1 MVLNC
6 FYNLEQSFKGLVHRQ
21 QPLITLPIVCFTA
34 VLLQKAIPTPIYREI
49 AMFIVEKHF
58 VTAVIPILQMKNG
71 VNTHASPQAQN
82 QSHAAANIVSR
93 QPIDGMEASETADLS
108 PRELAQ
114 RKMQQAADDSPAV
127 KKLGI
132 LQKMADN
139 SPAVKKLNILQK
151 MADSHMGE
159 KITPPTA
166 LPGGWTVA
174 SGIIQQQAA
183 VPIQRKE
190 NRTGL
195 PDTLKSGIEH
205 LSGYSLDDVQV
216 HYNSPA
222 PAQLQAHAYAQG
234 SNIHVAPGQEK
245 HLAHEAWHV
254 VQQKQGRVSATTQL
268 KGFSINDHSVLENE
282 ADEMGNK
289 AMQFKSFPS
298 QPQFLSAKANTGP
311 PPLQLAVAKP
321 VYSGTGGHSTGVTL
335 VANKND
341 TMEAGSAPNVDV
353 TGFDKLNT
361 LGLVANGGDNN
372 HTWIKFHV
380 FNQIGGGSGT
390 NANNLT
396 PASQKANHAKSW
408 NKLEKNIKMYL
419 EDAHNTVHKG
429 KVLADKVEFTAT
441 VGYHAA
447 RTIYWKNVKTGAK
460 ETTDSAHHP
469 NAIDAT
475 LKVNWAEIGLVD
487 KTYTSN
493 LAVADG
499 LFRPED
505 NPHADWQAF
514 TDAARTIPA

>member
-1 MVLNC
+1 
-6 FYNLEQSFKGLVHRQ
+6 
-21 QPLITLPIVCFTA
+21 
-34 VLLQKAIPTPIYREI
+34 
-49 AMFIVEKHF
+49 
-58 VTAVIPILQMKNG
+58 MKNG
-71 VNTHASPQAQN
+71 VNTHAGTQAQN
-82 QSHAAANIVSR
+82 QSQAAANTVSK
-93 QPIDGMEASETADLS
+93 QPAAEMDTSEAAGLS
-108 PRELAQ
+108 PQGLAQ

-127 KKLGI
+127 KKLST
-132 LQKMADN
+132 LQM
-139 SPAVKKLNILQK
+139 
-151 MADSHMGE
+151 MADSRPQQKVM
-159 KITPPTA
+159 PPPA
-166 LPGGWTVA
+166 LPGTRAVMP
-174 SGIIQQQAA
+174 GIVQQQAA

-234 SNIHVAPGQEK
+234 SNIHVSPGQEK

-268 KGFSINDHSVLENE
+268 KGISINDDSALEKE
-282 ADEMGNK
+282 ADEMGSK
-289 AMQFKSFPS
+289 AMQLKLDES
-298 QPQFLSAKANTGP
+298 QPQFLTAQVKAGSA
-311 PPLQLAVAKP
+311 PLQFKVAKP

-335 VANKND
+335 VAESGD
-341 TMEAGSAPNVDV
+341 TMEAGSVPNVDV

-380 FNQIGGGSGT
+380 FNQVGGGSGT

-408 NKLEKNIKMYL
+408 NKLEKKVKDYL
-419 EDAHNTVHKG
+419 EDAHQSSHKG
-429 KVLADKVEFTAT
+429 TVQADKVEFTAT

-447 RTIYWKNVKTGAK
+447 RTIYWKNVNTAAK
-460 ETTDSAHHP
+460 ETTDSSHYP
-469 NAIDAT
+469 NAIDAE
-475 LKVNWAEIGLVD
+475 LKINWKELD
-487 KTYTSN
+487 FTDLTYTSN
-493 LAVADG
+493 LGVADG

-505 NPHADWQAF
+505 NPHADWQPF